1 MWNRLGRLC
10 ETCRSFEVFRA
21 ALCIADDLRYPC
33 VDQVMAALR
42 PGSGST
48 SLLPPVSRWAHLI
61 ELEEDPGHES

>member
-1 MWNRLGRLC
+1 M
-10 ETCRSFEVFRA
+10 FRA

-42 PGSGST
+42 PGSVST

-61 ELEEDPGHES
+61 ELKEDPGHES